1 MSNLWF
7 PLGVQQWDKPN
18 FIPPYLLIQSAKP
31 ISLHTQTTKEYQGK
45 RSLNGIMAIIAKI
58 WSQFALELDL
68 SLRCLVLDVVPKRQ
82 SAHWR
87 SPAHTPSACLSHPSA
102 VLARAFKTTPDVPH
116 LTPHSPSLAR
126 HHP

>member
-1 MSNLWF
+1 VCEDGIEIRALDMSNLGF

-68 SLRCLVLDVVPKRQ
+68 SLRCLVLDAVPKR
-82 SAHWR
+82 
-87 SPAHTPSACLSHPSA
+87 
-102 VLARAFKTTPDVPH
+102 
-116 LTPHSPSLAR
+116 
-126 HHP
+126 